1 MEAALDRDVERASS
15 SLGAL
20 TVTVAT
26 DAETRAISA
35 RPTDAVHDAIAAEFG
50 RPVEHIEEAL
60 LGDDAVQPGESFQQ
74 FGIEVITATLCC
86 CLSPHP
92 DPRHSVHVL
101 LPNLVR
107 VVCRTGRGWC
117 VALSVRMV
125 RRTGREGGVALGE
138 GGVSQPPPHRGVLLP
153 VAPP

>member
-1 MEAALDRDVERASS
+1 MEAALDRDVERVS

-60 LGDDAVQPGESFQQ
+60 LGDDAVQPGESFEQW
-74 FGIEVITATLCC
+74 GIEVVTVTLCC
-86 CLSPHP
+86 C
-92 DPRHSVHVL
+92 
-101 LPNLVR
+101 
-107 VVCRTGRGWC
+107 
-117 VALSVRMV
+117 
-125 RRTGREGGVALGE
+125 
-138 GGVSQPPPHRGVLLP
+138 P